1 MAKNIDGIK
10 KLSKEELEKSRKIVL
25 DSIGET
31 QKLDKK
37 NLDKLTET
45 TKSVDSLS
53 AKKNLTILSKNN
65 SVATDFLRP
74 QDSETKDNINAKT
87 KKEKRIENNV
97 KNKARDI
104 DNKFENKISRV
115 NPFKSTVVDKRIEEE
130 EKSIK
135 TKKENKKKED
145 ALKKI
150 NIENKKKLK
159 IQKKEDKA
167 EKRKRARERKKV
179 KQKERKEKVSRIYN
193 KINSA
198 LKGFANSFKVS
209 FRVIILMCLLGVVL
223 SVMLYSAL
231 LIVVVEYKFDNKVLR
246 KISEYLPIP
255 AYVSRDGIISFYDY
269 IDIKNKLINQY
280 EEQDLLERAVKM
292 TVLENIIVNN
302 LADKF
307 KINFINSDDDILEK
321 KNILSLLIM
330 QDNTINQVG
339 LSRINKIKA
348 LINEEGDFVKTAN
361 KYGDSQDKI
370 TISIK
375 DNENLPEYFDKIKNM
390 EIGEVSDVIN
400 DEAGYYIYRC
410 FDKRND
416 NLYLSYVYVKGKTL
430 DEYIKE
436 TSSKYRLWSLVD

>member
-1 MAKNIDGIK
+1 LIIKFYGKFQNIC
-10 KLSKEELEKSRKIVL
+10 
-25 DSIGET
+25 
-31 QKLDKK
+31 
-37 NLDKLTET
+37 
-45 TKSVDSLS
+45 
-53 AKKNLTILSKNN
+53 
-65 SVATDFLRP
+65 P
-74 QDSETKDNINAKT
+74 
-87 KKEKRIENNV
+87 
-97 KNKARDI
+97 
-104 DNKFENKISRV
+104 
-115 NPFKSTVVDKRIEEE
+115 
-130 EKSIK
+130 
-135 TKKENKKKED
+135 
-145 ALKKI
+145 
-150 NIENKKKLK
+150 
-159 IQKKEDKA
+159 
-167 EKRKRARERKKV
+167 
-179 KQKERKEKVSRIYN
+179 Y
-193 KINSA
+193 
-198 LKGFANSFKVS
+198 
-209 FRVIILMCLLGVVL
+209 
-223 SVMLYSAL
+223 
-231 LIVVVEYKFDNKVLR
+231 
-246 KISEYLPIP
+246 P